1 MRVGVA
7 VIDTGIFRHKDFDN
21 RVAAFVD
28 FINGKTAP
36 YDDSGHGTHVSGII
50 AGSGAASGGRYR
62 GVAPE
67 SAIISVK
74 VLDHSGN
81 GRIANVLKG
90 LEWVREQREKYNIR
104 VVNISFGTTTK
115 DEVKDEDRLIEAV
128 EKLWDDGM
136 VVIAAAGNNGPSRS
150 SVTAPG
156 NSRKII
162 TVGAFDDSSFTDQ
175 RNSSV
180 RYFSGRGPTREC
192 VVKPEVVVA
201 GANIIA
207 CSNHKNAYSIKSGTS
222 MAAPIVSGAVAR
234 LLKEEP
240 QLTPKQIKVRMKQC
254 CKKINVPDNQQ
265 GWGMLDVVKFVVNG

>member
-7 VIDTGIFRHKDFDN
+7 VIDTGIFRHKDFGN
-21 RVAAFVD
+21 RVIAFVD
-28 FINGKTAP
+28 FINGRMAP

-50 AGSGAASGGRYR
+50 AGSGEASGGRYK

-67 SAIISVK
+67 AAIISVK
-74 VLDHSGN
+74 VLDNAGN

-90 LEWVREQREKYNIR
+90 LAWVRQQQQNYNIR
-104 VVNISFGTTTK
+104 VVNISFGTTAKEEIK
-115 DEVKDEDRLIEAV
+115 DEEKLIEAV
-128 EKLWDDGM
+128 EQLWDDGI

-162 TVGAFDDSSFTDQ
+162 TVGAFDDSSFTDM
-175 RNSSV
+175 RGSSM
-180 RYFSGRGPTREC
+180 RYYSGRGPTREC
-192 VVKPEVVVA
+192 IVKPEVVVA
-201 GANIIA
+201 GANIVA
-207 CSNHKNAYSIKSGTS
+207 CSNRKNAYSIKSGTS

-240 QLTPKQIKVRMKQC
+240 MLTPKQIKLRMRQC
-254 CKKINVPDNQQ
+254 CTKIDVPDNQQ

>member
-28 FINGKTAP
+28 FINGRTAP

-74 VLDHSGN
+74 VLDNSGN

-90 LEWVREQREKYNIR
+90 LEWVRKQREKYNIR

-150 SVTAPG
+150 SITAPG

-180 RYFSGRGPTREC
+180 KYYSGRGPTREC

-234 LLKEEP
+234 LLKEES

-265 GWGMLDVVKFVVNG
+265 GWGMLDVVKFVVKG